1 MPSLI
6 PVDNFLGAFFIGVV
20 LSSMCEA
27 IVATLNLF
35 LETDTDEMESLVDYT
50 A

>member
-20 LSSMCEA
+20 LSSVCEA
-27 IVATLNLF
+27 TIATLNLF
-35 LETDTDEMESLVDYT
+35 PETDEMEADYT